1 MIERFFYLDVPNLR
15 FPGFE
20 SKWKTRKLGEIAD
33 KVNSGKTPLGGE
45 TVYTK
50 EGVLFIRSQNV
61 NNDRLELDNSVFIPE
76 FVNNQMKN
84 SIVGSNDILLNIT
97 GASLGRSCVVPED
110 FKMGNVNQHVC
121 IIRLKENYNPRF
133 VQPIFSSYKGQTI
146 FINLQTGS
154 GREGLNFES
163 IKGIKL
169 SIPQKDE
176 QQKIASF
183 LCLIDERISTQNKI
197 IEQLETLIKGL
208 SEKLFSQKIRF
219 KGFTDKW
226 ELKNLG
232 EICEFHKGNPLSKS
246 SIIKDGNFKC
256 IHYGELFTTY
266 KAVISDIASLTN
278 NDGFKSKIG
287 DILMPSSDVTPLG
300 LATASV
306 LLEDNVVLGGDI
318 NILRPRSSINPI
330 FLSYLL
336 NTEKKKIIELV
347 SGTTV
352 KHIYNKDLKKIK
364 LYVPYVEEQIKIAK
378 LLSSIDTKIEA
389 ETNLLDKYQSQKQY
403 LLKDLF
409 I

>member
-1 MIERFFYLDVPNLR
+1 LIERFFYLDVPNLR

-20 SKWKTRKLGEIAD
+20 GGWEEKKLLDVA
-33 KVNSGKTPLGGE
+33 PLQRGFD
-45 TVYTK
+45 
-50 EGVLFIRSQNV
+50 LPI
-61 NNDRLELDNSVFIPE
+61 
-76 FVNNQMKN
+76 
-84 SIVGSNDILLNIT
+84 NDIKKGNFPVVFSNGILKFHNEFKIKAPGVVT
-97 GASLGRSCVVPED
+97 GRSGTIGKVTFVEKDYWPHNTSLWVTD
-110 FKMGNVNQHVC
+110 FKNNVPKFIYHFYS
-121 IIRLKENYNPRF
+121 RYKLERF
-133 VQPIFSSYKGQTI
+133 G
-146 FINLQTGS
+146 TGS
-154 GREGLNFES
+154 GVPTLNRND
-163 IKGIKL
+163 IHI
-169 SIPQKDE
+169 QKEYFPKSDE

-183 LCLIDERISTQNKI
+183 LSLIDERIATQNKI

-208 SEKLFSQKIRF
+208 SEKLFSRKIRF

-246 SIIKDGNFKC
+246 SIIKDGNLKC
-256 IHYGELFTTY
+256 IHYGELFITY
-266 KAVISDIASLTN
+266 KAVISDIVSLTN

-318 NILRPRSSINPI
+318 NILRPRSSINPV

-336 NTEKKKIIELV
+336 NSEKKKIIELV
-347 SGTTV
+347 SGTTI
-352 KHIYNKDLKKIK
+352 KHIYSKDLKKIK
-364 LYVPYVEEQIKIAK
+364 VNIPDVQEQTKIAK

-403 LLKDLF
+403 LLKNLF

>member
-1 MIERFFYLDVPNLR
+1 MSNKKIKVSNVPNLR

-20 SKWKTRKLGEIAD
+20 GGWEEKKLLDVA
-33 KVNSGKTPLGGE
+33 PLQRGFD
-45 TVYTK
+45 
-50 EGVLFIRSQNV
+50 LPI
-61 NNDRLELDNSVFIPE
+61 
-76 FVNNQMKN
+76 
-84 SIVGSNDILLNIT
+84 NDIKKGNFPVVFSNGILKFHNEFKIKAPGVVT
-97 GASLGRSCVVPED
+97 GRSGTIGKVTFVEKDYWPHNTSLWVTD
-110 FKMGNVNQHVC
+110 FKNNVPKFIYHFYS
-121 IIRLKENYNPRF
+121 RYKLERF
-133 VQPIFSSYKGQTI
+133 G
-146 FINLQTGS
+146 TGS
-154 GREGLNFES
+154 GVPTLNRND
-163 IKGIKL
+163 IHI
-169 SIPQKDE
+169 QKEYFPKSDE

-183 LCLIDERISTQNKI
+183 LSLIDERIATQNKI

-208 SEKLFSQKIRF
+208 SEKLFSRKIRF

-246 SIIKDGNFKC
+246 SIIKDGNLKC
-256 IHYGELFTTY
+256 IHYGELFITY
-266 KAVISDIASLTN
+266 KAVISDIVSLTN

-318 NILRPRSSINPI
+318 NILRPRSSINPV

-336 NTEKKKIIELV
+336 NSEKKKIIELV
-347 SGTTV
+347 SGTTI
-352 KHIYNKDLKKIK
+352 KHIYSKDLKKIK
-364 LYVPYVEEQIKIAK
+364 VNIPDVQEQTKIAK

-403 LLKDLF
+403 LLKNLF